1 MKKTSVAF
9 TLIELVVSVTILS
22 VIMLSVFVIY
32 SNLIQVNKR
41 LEDMR
46 IVQENIRNITEKIA
60 TDVREKWIDFSY
72 YNGSSSLKTNNY
84 TGSGNSILAIQGGN
98 KYYPMKDGLVGW
110 PILCSEADQKD
121 IKMQCYM
128 GIEDIFNTR
137 KALSD
142 NRVSVENIRF
152 FISGNPSTSIT
163 NLAQEGKVTIIL
175 SLRISNSAGIH
186 SEIAKNTHMSIE
198 TTISEKIY
206 KQN

>member
-1 MKKTSVAF
+1 
-9 TLIELVVSVTILS
+9 
-22 VIMLSVFVIY
+22 
-32 SNLIQVNKR
+32 
-41 LEDMR
+41 
-46 IVQENIRNITEKIA
+46 
-60 TDVREKWIDFSY
+60 
-72 YNGSSSLKTNNY
+72 
-84 TGSGNSILAIQGGN
+84 
-98 KYYPMKDGLVGW
+98 
-110 PILCSEADQKD
+110 
-121 IKMQCYM
+121 M

-163 NLAQEGKVTIIL
+163 NLSQEGKVTIIL
-175 SLRISNSAGIH
+175 SLRISNNAGIH